1 MRRIFT
7 AAITLAAMSP
17 AMIQAAA
24 AEQLWLTMDQVRPFQ
39 LDAPAQS
46 IVVGNPAIADVTIQD
61 NTNLLL
67 FGKAPGLT
75 NIYIF
80 DEAGEPVKNL
90 MIRVRTPSSDM
101 LTVHRGAARTTYN
114 CTTNCEATVTV
125 GDDQKAFSNVSG
137 QVSAKY
143 SQASSMGSNAGGGG
157 EQN

>member
-1 MRRIFT
+1 MRRI
-7 AAITLAAMSP
+7 LAA
-17 AMIQAAA
+17 ALAFAALGETAA
-24 AEQLWLTMDQVRPFQ
+24 AEQLWLTMDQVRPFK
-39 LDAPAQS
+39 LETPAQS

-80 DEAGEPVKNL
+80 DETGAPAKNL

-125 GDDQKAFSNVSG
+125 GDDPATFGGVAG
-137 QVSAKY
+137 QVTQKY
-143 SQASSMGSNAGGGG
+143 NQTTALSSKNDESGDGY
-157 EQN
+157 